1 MLAAGCGPKKGGSA
15 GSPPCEAYVACLQD
29 ADASTLELA
38 QMVYGPDG
46 TCFSGGKDPDA
57 CHAACALAH
66 DAAAVQFPDVETCA
80 EGSPKG
86 DTEGDTGEPPQDGI
100 AISIARDVDVLF
112 VIDNSGS
119 MGEEQQNLAANF
131 ASFLNVLER
140 DEVGANYRIGIT
152 TTDNGNPICQGT
164 TPEGGNLVFSSCR
177 SRLGEFTFT
186 GAAGE
191 VDAQSACTDF
201 CGIESIDT
209 LPTVTAF
216 DSEAK
221 SRPWIEV
228 LEGTTNLPAG
238 LDTLTAFQCLSPQG
252 IGGCGFESPLESM
265 YKALLRSAESGDRA
279 EGFLRDDAVL
289 AIVFLTDEVDCSHN
303 NDQNDAFLPSGNRV
317 FWSVPD
323 AESPTS
329 AVCWNAGVECTGSS
343 PYGTCRSIDYDVEGN
358 PLYADSAAEEAVL
371 RPVQRYVEFVAKIE
385 EQKQLIHPT
394 QGVLVAAISGVPQ
407 GYAEG
412 TAEIE
417 YRDSPAGTPYDPYF
431 QENFGIGPGC
441 MGNVAEAVPPVR
453 LREFA
458 DVPEEGTDT
467 RILECADATG
477 TLPTEADVCYVERT
491 GDDLSSACAEDGWNL
506 EFRIVRKQGVH
517 APAGAQV
524 GVECAL
530 SSDPA
535 VDCPNLPD

>member
-1 MLAAGCGPKKGGSA
+1 
-15 GSPPCEAYVACLQD
+15 
-29 ADASTLELA
+29 
-38 QMVYGPDG
+38 
-46 TCFSGGKDPDA
+46 
-57 CHAACALAH
+57 
-66 DAAAVQFPDVETCA
+66 
-80 EGSPKG
+80 
-86 DTEGDTGEPPQDGI
+86 
-100 AISIARDVDVLF
+100 
-112 VIDNSGS
+112 
-119 MGEEQQNLAANF
+119 
-131 ASFLNVLER
+131 
-140 DEVGANYRIGIT
+140 
-152 TTDNGNPICQGT
+152 
-164 TPEGGNLVFSSCR
+164 
-177 SRLGEFTFT
+177 
-186 GAAGE
+186 
-191 VDAQSACTDF
+191 
-201 CGIESIDT
+201 
-209 LPTVTAF
+209 
-216 DSEAK
+216 
-221 SRPWIEV
+221 
-228 LEGTTNLPAG
+228 
-238 LDTLTAFQCLSPQG
+238 
-252 IGGCGFESPLESM
+252 
-265 YKALLRSAESGDRA
+265 
-279 EGFLRDDAVL
+279 VL

-458 DVPEEGTDT
+458 EAFEVGDQRNLFSVCREDYSSTLEAIAIADQIRPACMPACVADTDPVTVQLEPQCVLTQSAPGEADT
-467 RILECADATG
+467 RILECTDATG
-477 TLPTEADVCYVERT
+477 TLPADADVCYVERT